1 MDGILDSFEFA
12 APAVFFTIVALL
24 LAALI
29 WKRWESLASVT
40 VEGAG
45 TGVDKAEPTGE
56 EKPGVMEEHEDA
68 TSRDDAAPSTA
79 EDKGGEGDNLDVEI
93 SGSFAEAEP
102 AERETEKEV
111 NEGEEG
117 EDHLKYRPGKLRGSR
132 LEMMMTKEEREE
144 EQRVQR
150 EQLAAIFRLLQQKK
164 ETFGEMSPGDME
176 EQLKLYSKEML
187 GEAPDGSANEQLGL
201 HTPLMDL

>member
-1 MDGILDSFEFA
+1 MDGVLDSFEFA

-24 LAALI
+24 LAALL
-29 WKRWESLASVT
+29 WRRRESLASVT
-40 VEGAG
+40 AEGVETA
-45 TGVDKAEPTGE
+45 VDKLEPTGE
-56 EKPGVMEEHEDA
+56 GEPVIEEQEDA
-68 TSRDDAAPSTA
+68 TSWDDAAASTA
-79 EDKGGEGDNLDVEI
+79 EDKGREDDSLDVEM
-93 SGSFAEAEP
+93 SGGFPEAEP
-102 AERETEKEV
+102 AESEMEKEV
-111 NEGEEG
+111 NEGEGG

-150 EQLAAIFRLLQQKK
+150 EQLAAIFQLLQAKR

-187 GEAPDGSANEQLGL
+187 GEATDGSANEQLGL
-201 HTPLMDL
+201 HMPLMDL